1 MSRTID
7 VENAFAKCNFADRFY
22 HDNYGKDKMRWRV
35 NCSYG
40 LGDWIEEQDKEQW
53 NIVGS
58 RHRAVYDISD
68 EIMSKI
74 IMLSA
79 LSE

>member
-1 MSRTID
+1 MKID
-7 VENAFAKCNFADRFY
+7 VDNAFAKCNFENRFY
-22 HDNYGKDKMRWRV
+22 HDYLGANKMRWRV
-35 NCSYG
+35 NCSYR

-53 NIVGS
+53 SIVGG
-58 RHRAVYDISD
+58 RHRAIYDITD